1 MSNISSKTLLTEG
14 PIWKRMTAFAI
25 PIFLGNLF
33 QQLYNTADSLIV
45 GNFLGSNALAA
56 VSSSGSLI
64 FLLVAFLMELPSARV
79 LLLPDIMEQGRQK
92 NCKKPFILPLDLG

>member
-1 MSNISSKTLLTEG
+1 MSATSSKTLLTEG

-45 GNFLGSNALAA
+45 GNFLGSNARAA
-56 VSSSGSLI
+56 
-64 FLLVAFLMELPSARV
+64 
-79 LLLPDIMEQGRQK
+79 
-92 NCKKPFILPLDLG
+92 